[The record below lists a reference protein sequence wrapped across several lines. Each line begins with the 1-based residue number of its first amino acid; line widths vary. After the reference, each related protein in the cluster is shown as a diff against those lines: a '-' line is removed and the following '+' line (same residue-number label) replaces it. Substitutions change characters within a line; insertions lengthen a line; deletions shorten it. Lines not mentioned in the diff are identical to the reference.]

1 MKIPKRIN
9 PDNLKDSIVQIRFNS
24 GIAPELFLG
33 TFATNFGDTFK
44 FAAAIPKV
52 ALEGNKQQ
60 IVVEG
65 GHFLDKSE
73 LIKVNVASD
82 SITFNTYK
90 NYQGWHNYFPII
102 KTTIEKLF
110 STNLITEIKRI
121 GIRYISQFNNTSLID
136 NLNMNLTIDIPN
148 KNLESTQIRTEFS
161 EGEFKVILTL
171 INKIKQIP
179 ESNKNELK
187 TSIIDI
193 DVIQLL
199 TKMTDSKTAIEAI
212 DNGHQKEKTVFFSL
226 LKPAFLETLNP
237 QY

>member
-33 TFATNFGDTFK
+33 TFAANFGDTFK

-52 ALEGNKQQ
+52 TSEGNKM
-60 IVVEG
+60 VFEG
-65 GHFLDKSE
+65 GHFLDESE
-73 LIKVNVASD
+73 LIKLNVAGD
-82 SITFNTYK
+82 SITFNSYK
-90 NYQGWHNYFPII
+90 NYPGWNNYFPII
-102 KTTIEKLF
+102 KTTVEKLF

-121 GIRYISQFNNTSLID
+121 GVRYISQFDNTSLIE
-136 NLNMNLTIDIPN
+136 NLNMNLSIAIPN
-148 KNLESTQIRTEFS
+148 TNLEATQIRSEFL
-161 EGEFKVILTL
+161 EGDFKVILTL
-171 INKIKQIP
+171 INKIKQIQG
-179 ESNKNELK
+179 SNKNELN

-193 DVIQLL
+193 DVIQSP
-199 TKMTDSKTAIEAI
+199 TEMTDSKTAIEAI